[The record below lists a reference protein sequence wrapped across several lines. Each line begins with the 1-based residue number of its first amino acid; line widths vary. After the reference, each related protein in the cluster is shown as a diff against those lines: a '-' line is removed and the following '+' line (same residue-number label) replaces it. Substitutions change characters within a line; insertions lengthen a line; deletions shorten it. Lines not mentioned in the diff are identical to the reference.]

1 MVHYLDHNAT
11 TPIRPAALAAMTEA
25 QAFTGNASSV
35 HAWGRRA
42 RKAVEDAREKVAA
55 LVNAKPEEVV
65 FTASGTEANNL
76 ALRGLRCAA
85 VYASAI
91 EHPSVLKARDD
102 IRALGDEFEAGA
114 LVSVM
119 LANNETGAIQPVAEI
134 AQSVK
139 AQGGLMH
146 CDAVQAV
153 GRMPVDFVAL
163 GVDLMSLSA
172 HKIGGPQGVG
182 ALIVRDGV
190 TLTSLLKGGG
200 QERGARAGT
209 ENVAA
214 IVGFGVAAEEA
225 RILPDLA
232 PLRDR
237 IEAELPQAVV
247 FAADGPRIPNTSCLA
262 MPGVVAE
269 TQLMAFDLAGVMV
282 SAGSACSSGKLA
294 RSHVLSAMGVADDFA
309 DCAIRVSLGWNST
322 EADVDAFIA
331 AWRALYARTHREAA

>member
-11 TPIRPAALAAMTEA
+11 TPIRPAALAAMSEA
-25 QAFTGNASSV
+25 LAFTGNASSV

-42 RKAVEDAREKVAA
+42 RKAVEDARECVAA

-76 ALRGLRCAA
+76 ALRGVTCATI
-85 VYASAI
+85 YASAI

-102 IRALGDEFEAGA
+102 IRPLDEQIEEGS
-114 LVSVM
+114 LVSMM

-134 AQSVK
+134 AGHVK
-139 AQGGLMH
+139 ARNGFMH
-146 CDAVQAV
+146 CDAVQAA
-153 GRMPVDFVAL
+153 GRIPVDFAAL

-190 TLTSLLKGGG
+190 MLASILKGGG
-200 QERGARAGT
+200 QERSQRAGT
-209 ENVAA
+209 ENVAG
-214 IVGFGVAAEEA
+214 IVGFGVAAAEA
-225 RILPDLA
+225 RDIRDLA

-237 IEAELPQAVV
+237 IEAALPEAVV
-247 FAADGPRIPNTSCLA
+247 FAADGARIPNTSCLA
-262 MPGVVAE
+262 MPGVAAE
-269 TQLMAFDLAGVMV
+269 TQLMTFDLAGVMV

-294 RSHVLSAMGVADDFA
+294 RSHVLAAMGVADDLA

-322 EADVDAFIA
+322 DADVDAFVA